1 MAPHVQIVTMPPKKK
16 GKKKKTIE
24 PITDPET
31 LRVIGT
37 VLEGTEMTLV
47 VQYDKLGGSPAF
59 TLNLTDIATVA
70 DLYQMFWQITNSK
83 PGTEYIF
90 CGSLPNCFITW
101 VYCARRAGRA
111 PRLPGGPPSSSGATW
126 SLQLVP
132 GELGGPLGSQELP
145 PAPLVQVVFWYRD
158 HRLASKAFCIVCSF
172 RENQRSGE

>member
-1 MAPHVQIVTMPPKKK
+1 MPPKKK

-47 VQYDKLGGSPAF
+47 VQYEKLGGSPAF

-90 CGSLPNCFITW
+90 CGSFPKLGNIKSIMFGFDGGKNLKDHLGLKHGDVLTFVECGSIMKEIYVREFSDVTPI
-101 VYCARRAGRA
+101 Y
-111 PRLPGGPPSSSGATW
+111 RL
-126 SLQLVP
+126 
-132 GELGGPLGSQELP
+132 
-145 PAPLVQVVFWYRD
+145 D
-158 HRLASKAFCIVCSF
+158 
-172 RENQRSGE
+172 